1 MADFFFESQWKPCY
15 CSSHKEAITSCDG
28 NKVLV
33 SQNNVLSLSTK
44 LQLEEVSDTL
54 YTRPSYLSEISKV
67 MPFVIGSTATTAKTT
82 VGSTFTV
89 HSTIVEMLQ
98 DKINGGQNPRWSDC
112 DCKPCTR
119 WSSSPKQSLY
129 VRSEGLTGS
138 FHCASFLIL
147 VHQLLTLYF
156 SFLFYFQILHFQLR
170 KKFDISLSIVFFFSL
185 PLSQTF

>member
-15 CSSHKEAITSCDG
+15 CSSHKEAITSSDG

-33 SQNNVLSLSTK
+33 SQNNALSLSTK

-67 MPFVIGSTATTAKTT
+67 MPFVVGSTMTAKTT
-82 VGSTFTV
+82 TAVGSTFTV

-119 WSSSPKQSLY
+119 WSSSPKQSLF
-129 VRSEGLTGS
+129 VRSEGLKGNFDCARVLS
-138 FHCASFLIL
+138 F
-147 VHQLLTLYF
+147 T
-156 SFLFYFQILHFQLR
+156 
-170 KKFDISLSIVFFFSL
+170 
-185 PLSQTF
+185 P